1 MTSQV
6 LNIYSINSEQN
17 LNYIP
22 ILMFVYLT
30 EKITQTVSVT
40 KTAVEIVENE
50 VKLKLTIVDTPGF
63 GDALNNSKRYLKWC
77 PNFHITLF

>member
-1 MTSQV
+1 
-6 LNIYSINSEQN
+6 
-17 LNYIP
+17 
-22 ILMFVYLT
+22 MFVYLT

-63 GDALNNSKRYLKWC
+63 GGALNNSKRYLKWC
-77 PNFHITLF
+77 LSKLSHYTFVNTDIL